1 MFCFDAEGKLT
12 QVGRWKTFVSVF
24 PMKIS
29 ELEELLE
36 EEPLEELPL
45 EEFPLEELPLEE
57 EPLDEEPPEV
67 IPEPEPVVSVVP
79 SGNVNTAPLVEK
91 TTSPFLSV
99 L

>member
-1 MFCFDAEGKLT
+1 MLH
-12 QVGRWKTFVSVF
+12 VGRWKTFVSVF

-36 EEPLEELPL
+36 EKLPEEELP
-45 EEFPLEELPLEE
+45 EEEPLEE

-91 TTSPFLSV
+91 TTLPFLSV

>member
-1 MFCFDAEGKLT
+1 MFCFDAEGKLLH
-12 QVGRWKTFVSVF
+12 VGRWKTFVSVF

-36 EEPLEELPL
+36 EEPLEELP
-45 EEFPLEELPLEE
+45 PEELPLEE

-79 SGNVNTAPLVEK
+79 LGNVKTAPLVEK
-91 TTSPFLSV
+91 TTVPFLSV

>member
-1 MFCFDAEGKLT
+1 M
-12 QVGRWKTFVSVF
+12 GRWTTFVSVF

-36 EEPLEELPL
+36 ELPEDEPLD
-45 EEFPLEELPLEE
+45 ELPLEE
-57 EPLDEEPPEV
+57 EPLDEDPPEV

-91 TTSPFLSV
+91 TTVPFLSV

>member
-1 MFCFDAEGKLT
+1 MFCFDADGKLP

-36 EEPLEELPL
+36 EEL
-45 EEFPLEELPLEE
+45 LEELPLEE

-91 TTSPFLSV
+91 TTLPFLSV